1 MLQQNAEYSPAG
13 ETKDEGHVLRPPSL
27 TLQTGRK
34 QSGSGPTVQYRSGAR
49 PSVGGKTA
57 CWDPMWHLAPSRTTR
72 SENNLLGGQTP
83 VFLSDVTEPGFR
95 NGLTGFHGNRIP
107 LLTAHEI
114 SPFRQL
120 LLLSATSQ
128 GDEVPPSRCS
138 SGFSGHRPS
147 PLTYSQEFPPQINH
161 PSLRAVAS
169 SVL

>member
-27 TLQTGRK
+27 TFQTRRK
-34 QSGSGPTVQYRSGAR
+34 QRGSGPTVQYRSGAR

-95 NGLTGFHGNRIP
+95 TGLTGFHGNRIP
-107 LLTAHEI
+107 LLMKMKLALFG
-114 SPFRQL
+114 SSSFYRRRPR
-120 LLLSATSQ
+120 
-128 GDEVPPSRCS
+128 VPRC
-138 SGFSGHRPS
+138 HRPGAHLACLVTD
-147 PLTYSQEFPPQINH
+147 PL
-161 PSLRAVAS
+161 R
-169 SVL
+169 